1 MKFSILIAHFNN
13 AIYFKECFDS
23 LVAQSYPNWEA
34 IILDDCSKEEEKS
47 TIKDIIKEDSRFK
60 YFTNSRN
67 EGVGFTKSKLIQLAT
82 GDILGYVDPDDALLP
97 SAIEKS
103 INVFRRNQ
111 KTVLTYSRLIFCDK
125 DLKPLASFQS
135 AMQVENNNPY
145 FFNCP
150 IQINHFVCFR
160 KDIYETTEKIN
171 SDLKISEDQDL
182 YLKMYEKGDVL
193 FINDTNYLYRTHSG
207 GISQNENKEKSYEYW
222 GKVIWSAM
230 QRRGLTT
237 INGTKIP
244 VTFTSAQE
252 IFNLL
257 KYQNSIPY
265 RIRKNLKI
273 ILQSFS

>member
-23 LVAQSYPNWEA
+23 LVAQTYPNWEA
-34 IILDDCSKEEEKS
+34 IILDDGSRQEES
-47 TIKDIIKEDSRFK
+47 SIIKDIIKEDSRFK

-67 EGVGFTKSKLIQLAT
+67 EGVGFTKSKLIELAT
-82 GDILGYVDPDDALLP
+82 GDILGYVDPDDALFS

-103 INVFRRNQ
+103 IDVFEKN
-111 KTVLTYSRLIFCDK
+111 KKAVLTYSRLIFCDK
-125 DLKPLASFQS
+125 DLKPLAPFQS
-135 AMQVENNNPY
+135 PMQVENHNPY

-171 SDLKISEDQDL
+171 PDLKISEDQDL
-182 YLKMYEKGDVL
+182 YLKMYEKGDVA
-193 FINDTNYLYRTHSG
+193 FINDTNYLYRTHAG
-207 GISQNENKEKSYEYW
+207 GISQNENKEKSYDYW

-237 INGTKIP
+237 INGKKIP
-244 VTFTSAQE
+244 TTFTSSQE
-252 IFNLL
+252 IFKLL
-257 KYQNSIPY
+257 KYQNSISY
-265 RIRKNLKI
+265 RIRKRLKI